1 MDDDVRCQ
9 ERVSKALFQIQCTHR
24 QPIVVRGAVVQP
36 ASPAY
41 QSLP

>member
-9 ERVSKALFQIQCTHR
+9 ERVSKALFQIQCMHR
-24 QPIVVRGAVVQP
+24 QATVVRGAVAQP

-41 QSLP
+41 QNLP